1 MKMAAGGNVS
11 GRYITDLYNAS
22 ATNLPAV
29 NDLVIQPDGNVFS
42 ITNVVKD
49 TTSGAADGGGTFD
62 LGPALFSIKGD
73 TPSEDDI
80 LAKTKQYVDDAILN
94 GKW

>member
-1 MKMAAGGNVS
+1 MQLS
-11 GRYITDLYNAS
+11 GRWNTDLYNAS

-29 NDLVIQPDGNVFS
+29 NDLVIQPDGSVFS
-42 ITNVVKD
+42 ITNIAEA
-49 TTSGAADGGGTFD
+49 GATYGGGTFD

>member
-1 MKMAAGGNVS
+1 MRRQFLGLFIDKWDS
-11 GRYITDLYNAS
+11 LIT
-22 ATNLPAV
+22 
-29 NDLVIQPDGNVFS
+29 IG
-42 ITNVVKD
+42 
-49 TTSGAADGGGTFD
+49 DGGGTFD

-80 LAKTKQYVDDAILN
+80 LAKTKQYVDDDILN